1 MIWYVK
7 IKNKIW
13 IGISILIGYNVLILK
28 NSFNKKFFVYYYCW
42 SCHDCSF
49 AFYTFF
55 YKQKGKNKKIIH
67 WILWLLTVPF
77 IFWMVQIIAVELIIP
92 GASEPSVRTLR
103 ATIPENESR
112 QIFWFWFD
120 NSICQKSPC
129 KGR

>member
-1 MIWYVK
+1 MAPLTAFQVSRRFFLLLAKRIFLIEGVA
-7 IKNKIW
+7 
-13 IGISILIGYNVLILK
+13 GITRTRTVLELSLIHI
-28 NSFNKKFFVYYYCW
+28 

-112 QIFWFWFD
+112 QIF
-120 NSICQKSPC
+120 
-129 KGR
+129 